1 VHPEQL
7 VAFVAIA
14 ITVVVIPGPDM
25 ALVARNV
32 VLHGRRAGY
41 ATSLGI
47 VTGTLAWGLAAAV
60 GVAAIL
66 AASATLFTI
75 LKLAGAGYLV
85 YLGLKTLFDGSHA
98 LGGDPGANPGPP
110 IGAPK
115 AFAQGALSA
124 MLNPKLGVFFLTL
137 LPQFIT
143 PGPAFAAG
151 ALQLTVLFDLIGLTW
166 LALYTTLLAA
176 VRSVLA
182 RPRPRKV
189 VRAVT
194 GTVLVAFGARVAL
207 ER

>member
-1 VHPEQL
+1 MSTEQL
-7 VAFVAIA
+7 IAFLAIA
-14 ITVVVIPGPDM
+14 VTVVVIPGPDM

-66 AASATLFTI
+66 AASATLFTV

-85 YLGLKTLFDGSHA
+85 YLGIRTLLDGNHA
-98 LGGDPGANPGPP
+98 LGGEPGANAGPP
-110 IGAPK
+110 IGARK

-137 LPQFIT
+137 LPQFVM

-151 ALQLTVLFDLIGLTW
+151 AIQLTVLFDIIGLTW
-166 LALYTTLLAA
+166 LATYTTLLAA

-194 GTVLVAFGARVAL
+194 GTVLIAFGARVAV

>member
-1 VHPEQL
+1 MQPDQL
-7 VAFVAIA
+7 IPFLAIA
-14 ITVVVIPGPDM
+14 IAVVIIPGPDM

-66 AASATLFTI
+66 AASATLFTV

-85 YLGLKTLFDGSHA
+85 YLGVRTLLDGSRA
-98 LGGDPGANPGPP
+98 LGGEADGDPAPP
-110 IGAPK
+110 MGTGK

-151 ALQLTVLFDLIGLTW
+151 ALQLTVLFDAIGLAW
-166 LALYTTLLAA
+166 LVTYTTLLAA

-182 RPRPRKV
+182 RPRPRRV

-194 GTVLVAFGARVAL
+194 GTVLVAFGARLAL